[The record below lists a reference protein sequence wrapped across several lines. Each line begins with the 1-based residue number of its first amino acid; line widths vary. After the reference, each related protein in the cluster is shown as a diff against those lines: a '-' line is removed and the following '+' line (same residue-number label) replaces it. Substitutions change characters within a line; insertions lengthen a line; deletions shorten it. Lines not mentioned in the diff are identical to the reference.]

1 MAVLVDITKCIG
13 CESCSVACKLW
24 NKLPYGKKKSRKQKE
39 EKDLDDDTWTVIQRK
54 RVEAPSG
61 KGYTRFVKKQCM
73 HCLEPSCA
81 SACFSKALRVD
92 PETHAVVYIPEL
104 CVGCRYC
111 MIACPFEI
119 PRYQWDEPLP
129 LVTKCQLCASR
140 LKAGDAPACVSA
152 SFAAARIARVVI
164 VAPVTMST
172 ASVWPSTIACGTV
185 STGVFSMP

>member
-111 MIACPFEI
+111 MIACP
-119 PRYQWDEPLP
+119 L
-129 LVTKCQLCASR
+129 
-140 LKAGDAPACVSA
+140 
-152 SFAAARIARVVI
+152 
-164 VAPVTMST
+164 ST
-172 ASVWPSTIACGTV
+172 RSPMLI
-185 STGVFSMP
+185 